1 MRSLVEI
8 LLFLMLIVVPLS
20 KSKESNTSYK
30 KKIIFNVVMTVF
42 VQHGSHAMPI
52 KSVSVMTDTQ
62 IRFYVTTELT
72 LQLF

>member
-8 LLFLMLIVVPLS
+8 LLFLMLIVVSLS

-42 VQHGSHAMPI
+42 VQHGSYAMPT
-52 KSVSVMTDTQ
+52 KSVSVTTDTQ
-62 IRFYVTTELT
+62 IRFYVMTELT